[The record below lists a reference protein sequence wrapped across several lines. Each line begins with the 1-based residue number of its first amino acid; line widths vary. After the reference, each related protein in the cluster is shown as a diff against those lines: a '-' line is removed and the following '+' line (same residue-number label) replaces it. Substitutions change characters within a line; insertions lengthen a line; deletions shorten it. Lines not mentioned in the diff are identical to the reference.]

1 MNKSKRYFHRML
13 PRALCVSLILLLL
26 AALPLT
32 ASASTKYIKTTA
44 SDVNVRKSA
53 SKDADSIGRAVKG
66 AVLKSSGSTTKNDV
80 KWYKVTFNGK
90 TGYIMAKYCKASTE
104 SEYKYFS
111 NTHSA
116 SASSS
121 SSSSSSGKVDKG
133 TLALTKKTK
142 VIVRAAAASNGKQV
156 VVLRDSGTLCTLQ
169 GKTQKA
175 DGYTWYSVKASGK
188 TGWVRGDM
196 IRILSSSEAK
206 EYQNKNGSGKS
217 SGGKTLYE
225 PELADWKKDSVNKV
239 FYKGC
244 VATLTDVKTG
254 ISFKIKRWSGGQ
266 HADVEPLTASD
277 TAKMCKVYGVKTAQ
291 EISDRNMYQRR
302 SILITVGGHT
312 YAASMYGIPHNYP
325 EGDTIANNAYNGQFC
340 VHFVNSKVHR
350 TQKVDSAHQKAIQYA
365 YKYGKSSLKQYGYTF
380 K

>member
-1 MNKSKRYFHRML
+1 MMNKSKRFFHMTAM
-13 PRALCVSLILLLL
+13 RALCVGLILLLL
-26 AALPLT
+26 AALPLS

-121 SSSSSSGKVDKG
+121 SSSSSSGKVTKG
-133 TLALTKKTK
+133 TLALTKKDK
-142 VIVRAAAASNGKQV
+142 VIIRSAAASNAGKV
-156 VVLRDSGTLCTLQ
+156 ITLAASGTVCTLQ

-175 DGYTWYSVKASGK
+175 DGYTWYSVKAEGK
-188 TGWVRGDM
+188 SGWVRSDL
-196 IRILSSSEAK
+196 IRVLSSTEAK
-206 EYQNKNGSGKS
+206 AYEGKKGS
-217 SGGKTLYE
+217 SGGKTLNQI
-225 PELADWKKDSVNKV
+225 ELADWKKDGVNKV

-244 VATLTDVKTG
+244 VATLTDVRTG

-266 HADVEPLTASD
+266 HADVEPLTADD

-340 VHFVNSKVHR
+340 VHFVGSKVHKS
-350 TQKVDSAHQKAIQYA
+350 QKVDSGHQKAIQYA
-365 YKYGKSSLKQYGYTF
+365 YKNGKSSLEKYGYTF
-380 K
+380 R